1 MPSTPGPRPPVARRL
16 AYSVAVFVLFLFA
29 VEAALATV
37 PRALVQVARREARDV
52 SGLALVAHG
61 DSLTTGGSRG
71 EVAWATWLERDL
83 ERLGVTGVS
92 VVNNARQGAAAVA
105 MRTDLLPVLEAR
117 PAGAPTVLLLWI
129 GHNDFVTW
137 SFQERQAFARRG
149 AETDASG
156 SAATAEGPRLLRIA
170 RWGAGLLRREV
181 PVGALDPMRTRG
193 FREHL
198 RNTLTFAAARGIRTY
213 VATYPVP
220 GEPAA
225 DADAWQARVV
235 GISRA
240 AQPAINAELR
250 AAARDAGAGLLDL
263 ATDLP
268 WPDRYDPGLFLD
280 NIHLSDEGHRRVATY
295 VRRRL
300 VVDGVLPAAALD

>member
-1 MPSTPGPRPPVARRL
+1 MFL
-16 AYSVAVFVLFLFA
+16 LFLVA
-29 VEAALATV
+29 LEGALAAF
-37 PRALVQVARREARDV
+37 PRALVLLARREAREV
-52 SGLALVAHG
+52 TGLALVAHG

-71 EVAWATWLERDL
+71 EVAWAEWLERDL
-83 ERLGVTGVS
+83 DRLGVTDVTI
-92 VVNNARQGAAAVA
+92 VNNARQGAAAVA

-137 SFQERQAFARRG
+137 SFQEREAFARRG
-149 AETDASG
+149 AAVANG
-156 SAATAEGPRLLRIA
+156 SVEAAGPEGPRLLRVA
-170 RWGAGLLRREV
+170 RWGAGWLRREV
-181 PVGALDPMRTRG
+181 PVGALDPMRARG

-198 RNTLTFAAARGIRTY
+198 GNTLRFAAGRGIRTY

-225 DADAWQARVV
+225 DADAWDARVV

-240 AQPAINAELR
+240 TQPAINAELR
-250 AAARDAGAGLLDL
+250 AAAREAGAELLDL

-268 WPDRYDPGLFLD
+268 WPETYDPHLFLD
-280 NIHLSDEGHRRVATY
+280 NIHLSDAGHRRVATY

-300 VVDGVLPAAALD
+300 VIDGVLPAAALD